1 MTLGLIPGADIFRF
15 SMAFMMSALASLV
28 QAQTNLV
35 TYAGGS
41 GNEVFNDVVQISNG
55 DVLVIGVADDLDWLP
70 NGTPVITLTNPGIT
84 NDLGTGRTPFIL
96 RLGSELQNILGVH
109 ALAPGAAE
117 DFRFIKSTNVPGT
130 VTGDLYISGTTED
143 SNTGGYF
150 IGKLDNNFVNGAP
163 TGFLWVN
170 NVKCAAGEYPK
181 IHQPWDVGSDGHVVY
196 AYGDSHSYNWSAFYR
211 MDAAGVDE
219 VVPHWRIH
227 WPVGGGSEF
236 RGDGT
241 TYPGGL
247 NGLAYSAIV
256 LKRDAS
262 RCELRSPTA
271 TAYNAWSP
279 DGNGG
284 TRKGTWPLDIL
295 YNSACLPGGTGNTT
309 DGPGYTGYSGPATFT
324 HGPQSVCIDRRTNAM
339 YIGFNTKSVLPGGEP
354 DFEPAVMA
362 MDADGALQWWSRLY
376 HEVTPQGDTVNSSPD
391 QYIDALA
398 VDYSQP
404 PSSGMLVVNARCH
417 GNNVEN
423 LWEGNNIAANPG
435 ANGFQN
441 QFTGNQGNIHISWL
455 GKLKLTDGTLM
466 HSTYVAEYA
475 EGTGG
480 LGAPHPDPN
489 LAGWPDPNGGWPNVN
504 TTYLGKNMLK
514 VTSSGRVVVLG
525 QGRRT
530 ITTANAFQK
539 MVLPLNGGLSCWNN
553 FVREYENDLSL
564 PLYSSL
570 LVGQWDTLTQQGGD
584 NVKLYGVFKN
594 ANSLLVV
601 GKHTGSGNAMPT
613 ANVPAWGTN
622 AFNGESAVLARFT
635 ATNIIDPADSPVTIN
650 TLLTTMPFERGQ
662 FSISP
667 NPATD
672 RVRVTG
678 PAFMQGRIVLLD
690 LSGREVSNTAYVN
703 GEAGIAT
710 NTMDRG
716 VYIVAFRATSATVIG
731 LGRVSLR

>member
-1 MTLGLIPGADIFRF
+1 MRHLTIIPF
-15 SMAFMMSALASLV
+15 LLPVLV
-28 QAQTNLV
+28 TAQTNLV

-55 DVLVIGVADDLDWLP
+55 DVLVIGAADALDWLP
-70 NGTPVITLTNPGIT
+70 NGVIVTMLTNPGIT
-84 NDLGTGRTPFIL
+84 NNLGTGRTPFIL
-96 RLGSELQNILGVH
+96 RLDSSLQNILGVY
-109 ALAPGAAE
+109 ALPAGAAE
-117 DFRFIKSTNVPGT
+117 DFRFIKTTNVPGQ

-163 TGFLWVN
+163 TGFVWVN
-170 NVKCAAGEYPK
+170 NVKCSAGEYPK
-181 IHQPWDVGSDGHVVY
+181 IYQPWDVGSDGKVVY

-211 MDAAGVDE
+211 MDANGEDE

-227 WPVGGGSEF
+227 WIAGGGGEY

-241 TYPGGL
+241 TYSGGL
-247 NGLAYSAIV
+247 GGLDYSAIV

-262 RCELRSPTA
+262 RCELRSTTPA
-271 TAYNAWSP
+271 EYNAWLP

-284 TRKGTWPLDIL
+284 TKKGTWPLDIL
-295 YNSACLPGGTGNTT
+295 YDAECLPGGTGNTT

-362 MDADGALQWWSRLY
+362 MDADGALLWWSRLY

-398 VDYSQP
+398 IDYSQP
-404 PSSGMLVVNARCH
+404 PASGLLVVNARCH

-423 LWEGNNIAANPG
+423 IWEGNTIAANPG
-435 ANGFQN
+435 ASGFQN

-455 GKLKLTDGTLM
+455 GKLTLSDGTLM

-475 EGTGG
+475 EGTGS

-489 LAGWPDPNGGWPNVN
+489 LDGWPNPNDGWPNVN
-504 TTYLGKNMLK
+504 TTYLAKNMLK

-530 ITTANAFQK
+530 ITTANAYQK
-539 MVLPLNGGLSCWNN
+539 MVLPANGGLSSWNN
-553 FVREYENDLSL
+553 FVREYEDDLSI

-594 ANSLLVV
+594 ANNLLVV
-601 GKHTGSGNAMPT
+601 GKHTGTGNAMPVS
-613 ANVPAWGTN
+613 NVPAWGNN

-635 ATNIIDPADSPVTIN
+635 AANIVDPGDSPVTLSTGVALARPTVSCTI
-650 TLLTTMPFERGQ
+650 M
-662 FSISP
+662 P
-667 NPATD
+667 NPASD
-672 RVRVTG
+672 RFTLRTNSPNIERVALMDNTG
-678 PAFMQGRIVLLD
+678 RTIRMEGMRQGVAEFD
-690 LSGREVSNTAYVN
+690 GRYLAPGTYLVVGRTREGS
-703 GEAGIAT
+703 
-710 NTMDRG
+710 
-716 VYIVAFRATSATVIG
+716 ATS
-731 LGRVSLR
+731 LGKVVMH

>member
-1 MTLGLIPGADIFRF
+1 MSFPHTMRTIILVAGLL
-15 SMAFMMSALASLV
+15 SALVST
-28 QAQTNLV
+28 AQTNLV
-35 TYAGGS
+35 TYAGGA

-55 DVLVIGVADDLDWLP
+55 DVLVIGVADALDWLP
-70 NGTPVITLTNPGIT
+70 NNVTVVTLNDPGIS

-96 RLGSELQNILGVH
+96 RLDNTLQHILGVY
-109 ALAPGAAE
+109 ALPPGAAE
-117 DFRFIKSTNVPGT
+117 DLRYIKTTNEPGT
-130 VTGDLYISGTTED
+130 PTGDIYLSGTTED

-163 TGFLWVN
+163 TGFVWVN
-170 NVKCAAGEYPK
+170 NVKCSAGEYPK
-181 IHQPWDVGSDGHVVY
+181 TYQPWDVGSDGKVVY

-211 MDAAGVDE
+211 MDANGEDE

-227 WPVGGGSEF
+227 WPVGGGAEF

-241 TYPGGL
+241 TYPGGVA
-247 NGLAYSAIV
+247 GLDYSAIV

-262 RCELRSPTA
+262 RCDLRSPTA
-271 TAYNAWSP
+271 AEYNAWSP

-284 TRKGTWPLDIL
+284 MKKGTWPLDIL
-295 YNSACLPGGTGNTT
+295 YNAQCLPGGSNNTT
-309 DGPGYTGYSGPATFT
+309 DGPGYTGYSGSATFT

-339 YIGFNTKSVLPGGEP
+339 YIGFNTKSVLPNGGLP

-362 MDADGALQWWSRLY
+362 MDADGALLWWSRLY
-376 HEVTPQGDTVNSSPD
+376 HEVNPAGDTLNSTPD

-398 VDYSQP
+398 IDYSQP
-404 PSSGMLVVNARCH
+404 PNSGMLVVNARCH

-423 LWEGNNIAANPG
+423 FWEGNNIAANPG
-435 ANGFQN
+435 ASGFQN
-441 QFTGNQGNIHISWL
+441 QFSGTQGNIHISWL
-455 GKLKLTDGTLM
+455 GKLTLGAGTLM

-475 EGTGG
+475 EGAGN

-489 LAGWPDPNGGWPNVN
+489 MDGWPNPNGGWPDVN

-530 ITTANAFQK
+530 ITTANAYQK
-539 MVLPLNGGLSCWNN
+539 MVKPANGGLSAWNN
-553 FVREYENDLSL
+553 FVREYEDDLSI

-594 ANSLLVV
+594 DSSLLVV
-601 GKHTGSGNAMPT
+601 GKHTGLGNAMPT
-613 ANVPAWGTN
+613 SNVPAWGNTT
-622 AFNGESAVLARFT
+622 FNGGSAVLARFT
-635 ATNIIDPADSPVTIN
+635 ATNIIDPDDSPLTGPTGIATARSLVTTHIW
-650 TLLTTMPFERGQ
+650 
-662 FSISP
+662 P

-672 RVRVTG
+672 QCTVRTSMTDIRSVAVID
-678 PAFMQGRIVLLD
+678 PVGRTIQQVPMLQ
-690 LSGREVSNTAYVN
+690 
-703 GEAGIAT
+703 GIAT
-710 NTMDRG
+710 LHTRTVAPGSYLLVGATQEG
-716 VYIVAFRATSATVIG
+716 VSIS
-731 LGRVSLR
+731 LGKVVVR

>member
-15 SMAFMMSALASLV
+15 SMACMMSAIASLV

-96 RLGSELQNILGVH
+96 RLDSELQNILGVY

-150 IGKLDNNFVNGAP
+150 IGKLDSNFVNGAP

-404 PSSGMLVVNARCH
+404 PNSGMLVVNARCH

-423 LWEGNNIAANPG
+423 LWEGNKIAANPG

-455 GKLKLTDGTLM
+455 GKLTLNDGTLM

-475 EGTGG
+475 EGTGS

-489 LAGWPDPNGGWPNVN
+489 LDGWPNPNGGWPNVN

-539 MVLPLNGGLSCWNN
+539 MVLPVNGGLSCWNN

-613 ANVPAWGTN
+613 ANVPAWGNN

-635 ATNIIDPADSPVTIN
+635 ATNIIDPDDSPVTFN
-650 TLLTTMPFERGQ
+650 TAIAAPPTKRSDFMMF
-662 FSISP
+662 P
-667 NPATD
+667 NPAAD
-672 RVRVTG
+672 HVQVRG
-678 PAFMQGRIVLLD
+678 PDIADARILVID
-690 LSGREVSNTAYVN
+690 LTGREAFNVPFQGGTASL
-703 GEAGIAT
+703 ELS
-710 NTMDRG
+710 MLDRG
-716 VYIVAFRATSATVIG
+716 CYVIRLRSG
-731 LGRVSLR
+731 QQPTITLGKLVLR

>member
-1 MTLGLIPGADIFRF
+1 MRQLSLISYLLPTL
-15 SMAFMMSALASLV
+15 V
-28 QAQTNLV
+28 TAQTNLV
-35 TYAGGS
+35 TYAGGA
-41 GNEVFNDVVQISNG
+41 GDEVFNDVVQISNG
-55 DVLVIGVADDLDWLP
+55 DVLVIGTADALDWLP
-70 NGTPVITLTNPGIT
+70 NGVIVTTLTHPGIT
-84 NDLGTGRTPFIL
+84 NNQGTGRTPFIL
-96 RLGSELQNILGVH
+96 QLDSSLQDILGVY
-109 ALAPGAAE
+109 ALPSGAAE
-117 DFRFIKSTNVPGT
+117 DFRFIKSTNAPGEI
-130 VTGDLYISGTTED
+130 TGDLYLSGTTED

-163 TGFLWVN
+163 TGFVWVN

-181 IHQPWDVGSDGHVVY
+181 IYQPWDVGSDGKVVY

-211 MDAAGVDE
+211 MDANGEDE

-227 WPVGGGSEF
+227 WIAGGGEY
-236 RGDGT
+236 RGDGS
-241 TYPGGL
+241 TYSGGL
-247 NGLAYSAIV
+247 DGLDYSAIV

-262 RCELRSPTA
+262 RCELRSPT
-271 TAYNAWSP
+271 TAEYNAWLP

-284 TRKGTWPLDIL
+284 TKKGTWPLDIL
-295 YNSACLPGGTGNTT
+295 YEAECLPGGTSNTT
-309 DGPGYTGYSGPATFT
+309 DGPGYTGYSGSATFT

-362 MDADGALQWWSRLY
+362 MDADGALLWWSRLY
-376 HEVTPQGDTVNSSPD
+376 HEVTPLGDTVNSSPD

-398 VDYSQP
+398 IDYSQP
-404 PSSGMLVVNARCH
+404 PATSMLVVNARCH

-423 LWEGNNIAANPG
+423 LWEGNTIAANPG
-435 ANGFQN
+435 GSGFQN

-455 GKLKLTDGTLM
+455 GKLKLNDGTLM

-475 EGTGG
+475 EGTGS

-489 LAGWPDPNGGWPNVN
+489 LDGWPDPNGGWPNVN

-530 ITTANAFQK
+530 ITTANAYQK
-539 MVLPLNGGLSCWNN
+539 MVKPANGGLSCWNN
-553 FVREYENDLSL
+553 FVREYEDDLSI

-601 GKHTGSGNAMPT
+601 GKHTGTGNAMPVS
-613 ANVPAWGTN
+613 NVPAWGN
-622 AFNGESAVLARFT
+622 SAFNGESAVLARFT
-635 ATNIIDPADSPVTIN
+635 AANIVDPGDAPVTIS
-650 TLLTTMPFERGQ
+650 TAVAHAPRTDTVV
-662 FSISP
+662 ISP
-667 NPATD
+667 NPAAEEFTVRSKATD
-672 RVRVTG
+672 LVSVSMLDNAGRSIRSVTMRSG
-678 PAFMQGRIVLLD
+678 VARFERGSMACGTYLLVGRTREGMVMSLGKVVL
-690 LSGREVSNTAYVN
+690 R
-703 GEAGIAT
+703 
-710 NTMDRG
+710 
-716 VYIVAFRATSATVIG
+716 
-731 LGRVSLR
+731 

>member
-1 MTLGLIPGADIFRF
+1 MRQLSLISYLLPILVTAQADLI
-15 SMAFMMSALASLV
+15 
-28 QAQTNLV
+28 

-55 DVLVIGVADDLDWLP
+55 DVLVIGAADALDWLP
-70 NGTPVITLTNPGIT
+70 NGVIVTTLTNPGIT
-84 NDLGTGRTPFIL
+84 NNQGTGRTPFIL
-96 RLGSELQNILGVH
+96 RLDSSLQDILGVY
-109 ALAPGAAE
+109 ALPAGAAE
-117 DFRFIKSTNVPGT
+117 DFRFIKSTNAPGT
-130 VTGDLYISGTTED
+130 PTGDLYLSGTTED

-163 TGFLWVN
+163 TGFVWVN
-170 NVKCAAGEYPK
+170 NVKCSAGDYPK
-181 IHQPWDVGSDGHVVY
+181 VYQPWDVGNDGKVVY
-196 AYGDSHSYNWSAFYR
+196 AYGDSHSYDWSAFYR
-211 MDAAGVDE
+211 MDANGEDE

-227 WPVGGGSEF
+227 WIADGVGEY

-241 TYPGGL
+241 TYSGGL
-247 NGLAYSAIV
+247 SGLDYSAIV

-271 TAYNAWSP
+271 AEYNAWMP

-284 TRKGTWPLDIL
+284 MKKGTWPLDIL
-295 YNSACLPGGTGNTT
+295 YEAECLPGGTSNTT
-309 DGPGYTGYSGPATFT
+309 DGPGYTGYSGSATFT

-362 MDADGALQWWSRLY
+362 MDADGALLWWSRLY

-398 VDYSQP
+398 IDYSQP
-404 PSSGMLVVNARCH
+404 PATGLLVVNARCH

-423 LWEGNNIAANPG
+423 LWEGNTIAANPG
-435 ANGFQN
+435 ASGFQN

-455 GKLKLTDGTLM
+455 GKLKLNDGTLM

-475 EGTGG
+475 EGTGS

-489 LAGWPDPNGGWPNVN
+489 LDGWPDPNGGWPNVN

-530 ITTANAFQK
+530 ITTANAYQK
-539 MVLPLNGGLSCWNN
+539 MVKPANGGLSCWNN
-553 FVREYENDLSL
+553 FVREYEDDLSI

-613 ANVPAWGTN
+613 ANVPAWGSST
-622 AFNGESAVLARFT
+622 FNGESAVLARFT
-635 ATNIIDPADSPVTIN
+635 AANIVDPGDSPVTISTALAPAPRTN
-650 TLLTTMPFERGQ
+650 TVH
-662 FSISP
+662 ISP
-667 NPATD
+667 NPTAEGFTVRSGTTD
-672 RVRVTG
+672 LVSVAMLDNAGRAIRTVTMRSG
-678 PAFMQGRIVLLD
+678 VAEFDRGSIASGTYLLVGRT
-690 LSGREVSNTAYVN
+690 RE
-703 GEAGIAT
+703 GIA
-710 NTMDRG
+710 R
-716 VYIVAFRATSATVIG
+716 S
-731 LGRVSLR
+731 LGKVVLR